1 MKHSLPL
8 FMLLV
13 GLVAPRAAAAQDGA
27 ALYKELCSSCHDTAV
42 DRAPSREALRAMSPQ
57 RILESLEAGPMVTMT
72 QLRTAAERRAIA
84 EYASGRS
91 FGTPFSIA
99 PAPKAMCTT
108 GRGTF
113 TMTAG
118 APVWNGFGQN
128 LVQYALP
135 GGARGRP
142 LRRRRAA
149 PEIEVGVRSAR

>member
-8 FMLLV
+8 FVLLV

-42 DRAPSREALRAMSPQ
+42 DRAPSREALRSMSPQ

-118 APVWNGFGQN
+118 RAGMERLRSEP
-128 LVQYALP
+128 VQYALP
-135 GGARGRP
+135 VGARGRP

-149 PEIEVGVRSAR
+149 PEVEVGVRPAR

>member
-1 MKHSLPL
+1 
-8 FMLLV
+8 
-13 GLVAPRAAAAQDGA
+13 
-27 ALYKELCSSCHDTAV
+27 
-42 DRAPSREALRAMSPQ
+42 MSPQ

-135 GGARGRP
+135 ARARGRP

-149 PEIEVGVRSAR
+149 PEVEVGVRSAR